1 MRSVVNIV
9 QETCPVSQLGL
20 CLSFTVTSSEFKF
33 CGNYFD
39 TLMHSRCG
47 REEIQL
53 SSVARANPSFFVSAA
68 VVLVRAILLLSF
80 FYIIFVGKRK

>member
-9 QETCPVSQLGL
+9 QETCPVSQLEL

-53 SSVARANPSFFVSAA
+53 SSVARANPPFFVSSDRLFF
-68 VVLVRAILLLSF
+68 VSLLLLF
-80 FYIIFVGKRK
+80 AFWFLLLLLF

>member
-9 QETCPVSQLGL
+9 QETCPVSQLEL

-53 SSVARANPSFFVSAA
+53 SSVARANPSFFVSSDRPFF
-68 VVLVRAILLLSF
+68 VSLLLF
-80 FYIIFVGKRK
+80 AFWFLLLLLF

>member
-9 QETCPVSQLGL
+9 QETCPVSQLEL
-20 CLSFTVTSSEFKF
+20 CLSFTEFKF

-53 SSVARANPSFFVSAA
+53 SSVARANPSFFVSSDRLFF
-68 VVLVRAILLLSF
+68 VSMLLLF
-80 FYIIFVGKRK
+80 AFWFLLLLLF